1 MSTTTALP
9 GPMNHATFSPQVFAI
24 GSRLSLRPPQR
35 HSLEILDLVCN
46 MLPLSKP
53 SADQE
58 TRSAELD
65 NQLQALRAGFPKVP
79 SLTSFE
85 RQFPSLCFAL
95 ATGVG
100 KTRLMGAFCTY
111 LYQAQGIRNF
121 FILAPNLTI
130 YNKLIQDFT
139 PGTPKYVFQGIADFV
154 QQPPR
159 IETGDTYQQRGGL
172 FNDDGIEINIFNIS
186 KINKDVK
193 STGGAVPRFRR
204 MNEYLGESYF
214 NYLREK
220 KDLVVLMDESHR
232 YRGDAG
238 VTAIEELEPVLGLE
252 LTATPQTQQGTKTI
266 PFKNVIYSYPLS
278 RALEDGFVKKP
289 AVATRENFQ
298 KDSYT
303 PEELE
308 RVKLQDGLALHENTR
323 VKLEAYALENR
334 VRRVKPFM
342 LVVARDTTHAN
353 ALVAHMESDEFAE
366 GRYKGRVIT
375 IHSNLRGEEKEENVQ
390 KLLDVE
396 IAENLV
402 EIVVHVDQ
410 LKEGWDVTNLYTI
423 VPLRTADSRTLVEQ
437 SIGRGLRLPYGHRTG
452 NSDVDRL
459 TIVAHDKFQEIVDLA
474 NSPDSPL
481 KGGFETVFIP
491 QSKPVLVPLSPG
503 YLEELGLATPAPAAL
518 PFPAGSEPVQAQ
530 PMFTTEPERQTARA
544 TLDAIRS
551 LEKTARLSELNQPEI
566 QAAIIA
572 HVRKSLAPAQG
583 HLPGMDAVQPERTEQ
598 IVAQT
603 VASFQNRNIAI
614 PRITLTPR
622 DGATSGFLDFDLDT
636 SSIRTGYVAQ
646 DILVNTLGENTYDRL
661 SAGTIGKL
669 ETRLEDYLV
678 RNLMDFDDIDYMANA
693 ELLYKLAG
701 QLLSHLRSY
710 LKDEEQVF
718 GVLYTNQKP
727 FAGIIRGQMLS
738 HFQQPETGFDVKVT
752 RNFQVL
758 TEGFASADA
767 GSELVDFRQTVAD
780 PQRIRS
786 LVFGGFSKC
795 CYSRQRFD
803 SDTERRFALILD
815 RDALRWLK
823 PTPHDLHI
831 YYSHEDK
838 YHPDF
843 VVETVDAKYI
853 CETKAANEVDD
864 PVVQLKAKAARA
876 WCEHASVEDGKPWK
890 YVLLPHS
897 AIQHS
902 ATLDGLIRTHV

>member
-1 MSTTTALP
+1 
-9 GPMNHATFSPQVFAI
+9 MNAAFSPQVFAI
-24 GSRLSLRPPQR
+24 GARLSLRKPQQR
-35 HSLEILDLVCN
+35 SLEILDQMCN
-46 MLPLSKP
+46 ILPLTKP
-53 SADQE
+53 SADAE
-58 TRSAELD
+58 TRKAELD
-65 NQLQALRAGFPKVP
+65 QQLQALRAAFPQAP
-79 SLTSFE
+79 GLTDFE

-111 LYQAQGIRNF
+111 LYQAQGVRNF

-172 FNDDGIEINIFNIS
+172 NFGSGGDEGVEINIFNIS

-193 STGGAVPRFRR
+193 ATGGAVPRFRR

-238 VTAIEELEPVLGLE
+238 IAAIEELEPVLGLE
-252 LTATPQTQQGTKTI
+252 LTATPQTQQGARTV

-278 RALEDGFVKKP
+278 RALEEGFVKKP
-289 AVATRENFQ
+289 AVATRENFR

-308 RVKLQDGLALHENTR
+308 RVKLEDGLALHENIR

-342 LVVARDTTHAN
+342 LVVARDTAHAN
-353 ALVAHMESDEFAE
+353 ALVAYMESDEFAE
-366 GRYKGRVIT
+366 GRYGKRHGGRVIT

-396 IAENLV
+396 SAENPV

-452 NSDVDRL
+452 NADVDRL

-474 NSPDSPL
+474 NSLDSPL
-481 KGGFETVFIP
+481 KGGLEIVPIP
-491 QSKPVLVPLSPG
+491 QTKPVLVPLSPG
-503 YLEELGLATPAPAAL
+503 YLEELGLATAPSDAL
-518 PFPAGSEPVQAQ
+518 PFPASNVAVAPAEPVLR
-530 PMFTTEPERQTARA
+530 TETERQAARA
-544 TLDAIRS
+544 TLDAIRFM
-551 LEKTARLSELNQPEI
+551 EKTAKLGDLNRPEI
-566 QAAIIA
+566 RADILARVTQSI
-572 HVRKSLAPAQG
+572 APAQSQ
-583 HLPGMDAVQPERTEQ
+583 LPGMDAVQPQRMEE
-598 IVAQT
+598 IVDQVIDKT
-603 VASFQNRNIAI
+603 QRGILAI
-614 PRITLTPR
+614 PRITVTPR
-622 DGATSGFLDFDLDT
+622 DGAASGFLDFDLDT
-636 SSIRTGYVAQ
+636 GSIRTGYVAQ

-661 SAGTIGKL
+661 RAGAIGKL

-678 RNLMDFDDIDYMANA
+678 RNLMDFDDIDYMTNA

-701 QLLSHLRSY
+701 QLVTHLRSY
-710 LKDEEQVF
+710 LKDEVEVF
-718 GVLYTNQKP
+718 GVLYANQKP
-727 FAGIIRGQMLS
+727 FASIVRGQMLN
-738 HFQQPETGFDVKVT
+738 HFQQPETGFNVKIT

-758 TEGFASADA
+758 TEGFASADV
-767 GSELVDFRQTVAD
+767 GSELVDFRQTVPD

-786 LVFGGFSKC
+786 LVFGGFSRC

-838 YHPDF
+838 YYPDF
-843 VVETVDAKYI
+843 VVETPDAKYI
-853 CETKAANEVDD
+853 CETKATNEMDD

-876 WCEHASVEDGKPWK
+876 WCEHASKEDEKPWR
-890 YVLLPHS
+890 YVLIPHH
-897 AIQHS
+897 AVQHS
-902 ATLDGLIRTHV
+902 ATLQGLAFTHAH